1 MSNILYM
8 LSLYRL
14 ISCDL
19 DIDWRSIDTAQ
30 EAKIVGISDITKQDK
45 DKMSLYPK
53 AIGQQKIL

>member
-30 EAKIVGISDITKQDK
+30 EAKIVGISDITKRDK